1 MATNES
7 RLALIQWLYEN
18 HEGTEYYN
26 DMFSKITIDEI
37 TTQTELTEAIEVYE
51 KL

>member
-18 HEGTEYYN
+18 HEDKIYYN
-26 DMFSKITIDEI
+26 DMFSRITIDEI
-37 TTQTELTEAIEVYE
+37 TTQTELTEAIELYE
-51 KL
+51 NL